1 MRIVD
6 QSGCID
12 FLYDNILLVRE
23 ENIIIAEAGDS
34 RYRMAVYSSEEKAIK
49 AMGRLHYRY
58 SHMDISVWQFPKD
71 SDV

>member
-12 FLYDNILLVRE
+12 FLYDNILLIRE
-23 ENIIIAEAGDS
+23 ENIIIAESKDTS
-34 RYRMAVYSSEEKAIK
+34 YQMAIYSSEEKAIK
-49 AMGRLHYRY
+49 AMERLHYRY